1 MVITAER
8 VLSPLRMP
16 VIAGEATPAG
26 SKVKSKSAVRRKS
39 AGLNNLM
46 TKNIIKGSTTSWRI
60 TIKKRSLILFSCFAI
75 CVTSIPINVKKSI
88 VISRNVRYGLNIAN
102 CGKIS
107 PKTMPDADIAAEFFS
122 IKFATLF
129 ICHIIKYSYKKFNS

>member
-1 MVITAER
+1 MKWVKIVITAER
-8 VLSPLRMP
+8 VLSPWRMP

-75 CVTSIPINVKKSI
+75 CVTSIRKEEYRHKQE
-88 VISRNVRYGLNIAN
+88 
-102 CGKIS
+102 CKIW
-107 PKTMPDADIAAEFFS
+107 F
-122 IKFATLF
+122 
-129 ICHIIKYSYKKFNS
+129 KYSKLWKDKSKDDARCRYSCRIFFYKVCYTFHMPYYKIFL